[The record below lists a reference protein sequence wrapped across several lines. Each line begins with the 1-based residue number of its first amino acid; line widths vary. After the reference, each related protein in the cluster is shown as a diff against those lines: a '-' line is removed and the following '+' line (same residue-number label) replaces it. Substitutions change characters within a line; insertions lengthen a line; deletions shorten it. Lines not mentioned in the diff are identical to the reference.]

1 MGEGSPQRRKALLAL
16 LPLAVIGLLYAASR
30 ITPPEAPPAPAPAP
44 VPAPEA
50 QAAAPETAAPET
62 AAPET
67 AAAEP
72 GTAAKPAPA
81 EAAPAFDVVRVE
93 PDGSA
98 AVVGTA
104 EPGAKVTIYADEA
117 PLAEAEAD
125 AEGNFVAIF
134 QVEPSAE
141 PRALTL
147 GAVTPEG
154 AASSS
159 EEVVML
165 LPRAPGAPA
174 GEQAPEADV
183 AAARAG
189 GGDTRAGRRA
199 GAGRARPGGAARG
212 RGRRRRWRR
221 P

>member
-44 VPAPEA
+44 VPAPET

-67 AAAEP
+67 AAPETAAVEP

-81 EAAPAFDVVRVE
+81 EATPAFDVVRVE

-134 QVEPSAE
+134 KVEPSAE
-141 PRALTL
+141 PRA
-147 GAVTPEG
+147 
-154 AASSS
+154 
-159 EEVVML
+159 
-165 LPRAPGAPA
+165 
-174 GEQAPEADV
+174 
-183 AAARAG
+183 
-189 GGDTRAGRRA
+189 
-199 GAGRARPGGAARG
+199 
-212 RGRRRRWRR
+212 
-221 P
+221 